1 MTWRQ
6 PQGGYL
12 LDALTPGRAGPVAYL
27 IGSRDPAVLAEVV
40 ADRHARRLSDALLIA
55 ELTRDE
61 AAELH
66 RRYAGRAVITPDAP
80 MSPFC
85 S

>member
-1 MTWRQ
+1 VTWRQ
-6 PQGGYL
+6 PRAGHL
-12 LDALTPGRAGPVAYL
+12 LDTPVPSGTGPVAYL
-27 IGSRDPAVLAEVV
+27 IGSRDSAVLAEVV
-40 ADRHARRLSDALLIA
+40 ADHHARRLEQGLVIA

-61 AAELH
+61 AAEL
-66 RRYAGRAVITPDAP
+66 RRKYAGRAVVAPDAP

>member
-6 PQGGYL
+6 PRAGHL
-12 LDALTPGRAGPVAYL
+12 LDAPAHGGPGVVAYL

-40 ADRHARRLSDALLIA
+40 ADHHARRIEATLAIA
-55 ELTRDE
+55 ELTPTE
-61 AAELH
+61 VAEL
-66 RRYAGRAVITPDAP
+66 RQRYAGRAVIAPDAP

>member
-6 PQGGYL
+6 PRAGHL
-12 LDALTPGRAGPVAYL
+12 LDAPTPTGRGPVAYL

-40 ADRHARRLSDALLIA
+40 ADHHARRVEPGLVVA
-55 ELTRDE
+55 ELTCDE
-61 AAELH
+61 ATELR
-66 RRYAGRAVITPDAP
+66 RRYAGRAVVAPDAP

>member
-6 PQGGYL
+6 PRVGHL
-12 LDALTPGRAGPVAYL
+12 LDAPAPSAAGPVAYL
-27 IGSRDPAVLAEVV
+27 IGSRDAAVLAEVV
-40 ADRHARRLSDALLIA
+40 ADHHARRLGEGLLIA
-55 ELTRDE
+55 ELTRDQ
-61 AAELH
+61 AAELG
-66 RRYAGRAVITPDAP
+66 RRYAGRAVVAPDAP

>member
-6 PQGGYL
+6 PL
-12 LDALTPGRAGPVAYL
+12 LDASTPGRAAPAAYL

-40 ADRHARRLSDALLIA
+40 AAHHARRLSDGLLIA
-55 ELTRDE
+55 ELTRAE
-61 AAELH
+61 AAELGT
-66 RRYAGRAVITPDAP
+66 RYAGRAVIAPDAP
-80 MSPFC
+80 MSPF

>member
-6 PQGGYL
+6 PRAGDL
-12 LDALTPGRAGPVAYL
+12 LDAPTPTCRGPVAYL

-40 ADRHARRLSDALLIA
+40 AGHHARRVEPGLVVA
-55 ELTRDE
+55 ELTAAE
-61 AAELH
+61 AAEL
-66 RRYAGRAVITPDAP
+66 RMRYAGRAVVAADAP